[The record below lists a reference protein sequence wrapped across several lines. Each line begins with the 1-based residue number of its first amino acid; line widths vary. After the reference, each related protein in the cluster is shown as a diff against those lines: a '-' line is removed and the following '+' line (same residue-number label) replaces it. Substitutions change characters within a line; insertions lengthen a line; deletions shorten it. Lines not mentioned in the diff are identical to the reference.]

1 MSRGGLGRGHII
13 AGLGGLLLFV
23 FLFLPWFGVGPVTES
38 GWEGQSST
46 DIYLLITAVIAMFT
60 AATAGRG
67 MVLPG
72 MTANGATTLLG
83 GVASLIMLWLVV
95 FDFPGGA
102 SREIGVYL
110 SFLACI
116 AIAVGGFLA
125 SSDARARGPRRRPPR
140 PPAAPA

>member
-1 MSRGGLGRGHII
+1 MRTSGMRPGHLIVG
-13 AGLGGLLLFV
+13 AGGLLLLV
-23 FLFLPWFGVGPVTES
+23 FLFLPWFGEGPVTES

-46 DIYLLITAVIAMFT
+46 DIYLLITAVMAIFT

-83 GVASLIMLWLVV
+83 GVASILLLWLVV

-102 SREIGVYL
+102 SREIGLYL
-110 SFLACI
+110 SFLAAL
-116 AIAVGGFLA
+116 AITVGGTLA
-125 SSDARARGPRRRPPR
+125 SRDTAPPPRRRPP
-140 PPAAPA
+140 AARE